1 MKEYLAFL
9 QHAGHHV
16 LYNLPDFNDEKSTI
30 KIDYSLSS
38 DALALQKMF
47 PDLPVCGYTVGDINE
62 FLYKKWCQAAM
73 ADDSDSSLAR
83 CLSEIKSTWMMNCSI
98 DLNFHMFL
106 AKPRVIPLCSQ
117 EVVLI
122 FTIEELAVYAK
133 NGETYELFKDWEIA
147 FIVEVK
153 HEKVGG
159 VVKISLDLE
168 DSECTA
174 AALCRLSNE

>member
-1 MKEYLAFL
+1 MKEYLSFL

-16 LYNLPDFNDEKSTI
+16 LYNLPDFDDEKSTI

-47 PDLPVCGYTVGDINE
+47 PDLPVCGYTVSDINE

-73 ADDSDSSLAR
+73 ADESMGLAK
-83 CLSEIKSTWMMNCSI
+83 CFSEIQSSWLMNCCI

-106 AKPRVIPLCSQ
+106 AKPRVIPLCSH
-117 EVVLI
+117 EVVLV
-122 FTIEELAVYAK
+122 FRVEELVVFTNSDNDK
-133 NGETYELFKDWEIA
+133 DLEFRDWEIA

-153 HEKVGG
+153 HEKVDG
-159 VVKISLDLE
+159 VVRISLDLE
-168 DSECTA
+168 ESECTA
-174 AALCRLSNE
+174 TTFCHLSDR

>member
-9 QHAGHHV
+9 QQAGHHV
-16 LYNLPDFNDEKSTI
+16 LYNLPDFDNEKSTI

-47 PDLPVCGYTVGDINE
+47 PDLPICGYTVGDINE
-62 FLYKKWCQAAM
+62 YLYKKWCQAAM
-73 ADDSDSSLAR
+73 ADESTELGR
-83 CLSEIKSTWMMNCSI
+83 CLSEVKSSWLMNCCI

-106 AKPRVIPLCSQ
+106 AKPRVIPLCSH

-122 FTIEELAVYAK
+122 FRIEELAIFA
-133 NGETYELFKDWEIA
+133 NGDNEKDLEFKDWEIA

-153 HEKVGG
+153 HEKVDG
-159 VVKISLDLE
+159 VIKISLDLE
-168 DSECTA
+168 ESECTA
-174 AALCRLSNE
+174 IKFLS